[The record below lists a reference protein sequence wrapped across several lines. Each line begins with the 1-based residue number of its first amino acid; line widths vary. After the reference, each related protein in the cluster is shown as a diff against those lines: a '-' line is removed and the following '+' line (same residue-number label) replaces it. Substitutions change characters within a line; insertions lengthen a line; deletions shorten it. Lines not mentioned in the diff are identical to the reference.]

1 MLCVYIKG
9 ARQPLEPIVMTT
21 ATVRSHP
28 PTTNHHR
35 LLQEIRAAIARSD
48 TSELSSAMERAY
60 ATTFTAA
67 ELAFLADY
75 ANSEIGRRVQ
85 KKMPNY
91 VAKVSPSVWVWGWE
105 LVGWGDGGLN
115 GGVPQP
121 L

>member
-1 MLCVYIKG
+1 
-9 ARQPLEPIVMTT
+9 
-21 ATVRSHP
+21 
-28 PTTNHHR
+28 
-35 LLQEIRAAIARSD
+35 
-48 TSELSSAMERAY
+48 MERAY

-91 VAKVSPSVWVWGWE
+91 VAKVSPSVWVLGWE
-105 LVGWGDGGLN
+105 LVWWGDGSLN
-115 GGVPQP
+115 GGIPQP

>member
-1 MLCVYIKG
+1 
-9 ARQPLEPIVMTT
+9 
-21 ATVRSHP
+21 
-28 PTTNHHR
+28 
-35 LLQEIRAAIARSD
+35 
-48 TSELSSAMERAY
+48 MERAY

-91 VAKVSPSVWVWGWE
+91 VAKVGTGSLFDWFCIYD
-105 LVGWGDGGLN
+105 VGHLFILLFFHLTPIIAGAPGHEGLRDRD
-115 GGVPQP
+115 